1 MTKFYPKKPKVSGS
15 YYYERKIA
23 KLKNELIELE
33 ERLEEAMVESNE
45 RGTAIIA
52 LTQPG
57 LLAAWLDLWLWAD
70 EQD

>member
-23 KLKNELIELE
+23 KLKNELIELA
-33 ERLEEAMVESNE
+33 ERLEEVLAESNE
-45 RGTAIIA
+45 RGAVIIA
-52 LTQPG
+52 LTQPEV
-57 LLAAWLDLWLWAD
+57 LADWLDLWLWAD